1 MKKKEIRALVQRV
14 PHQRQRAGVADTP
27 PGTYVRF
34 VYKCKPG
41 CVRCALEKAT
51 R

>member
-1 MKKKEIRALVQRV
+1 MKKKEIQALVQRV
-14 PHQRQRAGVADTP
+14 PHQRQRAGVKDSA
-27 PGTYVRF
+27 PGTYVQF
-34 VYKCKPG
+34 VYKCKPD